1 MMKIETLTTDPR
13 VTVRRPGAPDPAG
26 RCVVY
31 WMQRAQR
38 ALANPALDVAI
49 EAANLLRQPVVIF
62 FAPVPFYPHANLRH
76 YAFLEQG
83 IPDITQRARKRGI
96 GFVLRRYPE
105 HSVVKV
111 CEEVKASLVI
121 GDENPLREPR
131 RWREVAAKKLRVPLW
146 TVDADVIVP
155 SKLLEKEQ
163 YAARVIR
170 PRLMQRLE
178 QFLPLAGNP
187 SAKVEWQSP
196 CGVQALPDDGTLDL
210 TEEWKG
216 LDRSV
221 APVKSFRG
229 GTTEALRLLD
239 EFVRHKLAH
248 YPDNHGRPEID
259 GTSRLSP
266 YLHFGHIGP
275 HTVMHAVQKAN
286 APQAAK
292 NDYIDEFF
300 TWRELAINFVHFNPL
315 YDSIESAPAWAHK
328 TLASHAHDP
337 RPVLYTREQIESAD
351 THDELWNAAQLQML
365 HAGWMHNYMRM
376 YWAKKIL
383 EWSPSPAVAYQTAL
397 YLNDKYFLDGRDPDG
412 YAGVAWA
419 IGGKFDRPWF
429 ERPIFGTIRWMS
441 GEAARKKFDVE
452 KYIRQMYDLAGK
464 TGINLQGNLYAK

>member
-1 MMKIETLTTDPR
+1 MMKIQSLTTDPR

-38 ALANPALDVAI
+38 AVDNPALDVAV
-49 EAANLLRQPVVIF
+49 EVANTLGQPVVIF
-62 FAPVPFYPHANLRH
+62 FAPVPFYAHANLRH
-76 YAFLEQG
+76 YAFLAQG
-83 IPDITQRARKRGI
+83 IPDIAQRARKRGI

-105 HSVVKV
+105 HSLIKF
-111 CEEVKASLVI
+111 CEEVKASLVV

-131 RWREVAAKKLRVPLW
+131 RRREVAAKKLRVPLW

-163 YAARVIR
+163 YAARIIR
-170 PRLMQRLE
+170 PRLMKLVE
-178 QFLPLAGNP
+178 QFLPLASNP
-187 SAKVEWQSP
+187 SAKIEWHSP
-196 CGVQALPDDGTLDL
+196 RGVRASPDDGSLDL
-210 TEEWKG
+210 TEEWKD

-221 APVKSFRG
+221 APVTSFRG
-229 GTTEALRLLD
+229 GTMEALRLLN

-248 YPDNHGRPEID
+248 YPENHGKPEIE

-266 YLHFGHIGP
+266 YLHFGHISP
-275 HTVMHAVQKAN
+275 HTVMHAVQNAK

-292 NDYIDEFF
+292 DDYVNEFF

-315 YDSIESAPAWAHK
+315 YDSIESAPDWAHK
-328 TLASHAHDP
+328 TLAAHARDP
-337 RPVLYTREQIESAD
+337 RPVLYTRQQLESAE

-383 EWSPSPAVAYQTAL
+383 EWSPSPAVAWQTAV

-441 GEAARKKFDVE
+441 GDAARKKFDAE
-452 KYIRQMYDLAGK
+452 KYIRQMYDLAGNA
-464 TGINLQGNLYAK
+464 GPGRQGNLYAE

>member
-1 MMKIETLTTDPR
+1 MPKPEMLATDPR
-13 VTVRRPGAPDPAG
+13 VTVRRLGTSSPTG

-38 ALANPALDVAI
+38 ALDNPALDVAV
-49 EAANLLRQPVVIF
+49 EAANALQQPVVIF
-62 FAPVPFYPHANLRH
+62 FAPMPFYPHANLRH
-76 YAFLEQG
+76 YAFLAEG
-83 IPDITQRARKRGI
+83 IPDIAERARARSI
-96 GFVLRRYPE
+96 GFVLRRYPQ
-105 HSVVKV
+105 HSLVKF

-121 GDENPLREPR
+121 GDENPLRETQ
-131 RWREVAAKKLRVPLW
+131 RWREVAAKKLQVPLW

-163 YAARVIR
+163 YAARIIR
-170 PRLMQRLE
+170 PRLMKRLE

-187 SAKVEWQSP
+187 VAKMEWHP
-196 CGVQALPDDGTLDL
+196 PRGLLALPDDGSLDL
-210 TEEWKG
+210 TEGWKD

-221 APVKSFRG
+221 PPVNSFRG
-229 GTTEALRLLD
+229 GTKEALRLLG
-239 EFVRHKLAH
+239 EFVRHKLAR
-248 YPDNHGRPEID
+248 YPENHGRPEID

-275 HTVMHAVQKAN
+275 HTVMQAVQKAK
-286 APQAAK
+286 APQPAK
-292 NDYIDEFF
+292 DDYIDELL

-315 YDSIESAPAWAHK
+315 YDSIESAPDWAHK
-328 TLASHAHDP
+328 TLAAHARDP
-337 RPVLYTREQIESAD
+337 RPVVYSREQLESAE

-365 HAGWMHNYMRM
+365 RAGWMHNYMRM

-383 EWSPSPAVAYQTAL
+383 EWSLSPAFAYQTAL
-397 YLNDKYFLDGRDPDG
+397 YLNDKYFLDGPDPDG

-441 GEAARKKFDVE
+441 GDAARKKFDAE

-464 TGINLQGNLYAK
+464 AGSNRQGNLYAE

>member
-1 MMKIETLTTDPR
+1 MMEIEKLISDPR
-13 VTVRRPGAPDPAG
+13 VTVRRPGPPDAAG

-38 ALANPALDVAI
+38 TLENPALDLAV
-49 EAANLLRQPVVIF
+49 EAANALHQPVVIF

-76 YAFLEQG
+76 YAFLAQG
-83 IPDITQRARKRGI
+83 IPDIASGARERGVGLI
-96 GFVLRRYPE
+96 LRRYPE
-105 HSVVKV
+105 HSLVKF
-111 CEEVKASLVI
+111 CDEVRASLVV
-121 GDENPLREPR
+121 GDENPMREPR
-131 RWREVAAKKLRVPLW
+131 RWRELAAKKLRIPLW

-163 YAARVIR
+163 YAARTIR
-170 PRLMQRLE
+170 PRLKQRLQ
-178 QFLPLAGNP
+178 QFLMVAGNP
-187 SAKVEWQSP
+187 SAKVEWESP
-196 CGVQALPDDGTLDL
+196 RRLSALPDDGACDL
-210 TEEWKG
+210 TENWKD

-221 APVKSFRG
+221 APVNSFRG

-239 EFVRHKLAH
+239 EFVRHKLAR
-248 YPDNHGRPEID
+248 YPENHGRPEID

-275 HTVMHAVQKAN
+275 HTVMHAVQRAKA
-286 APQAAK
+286 PEAAK
-292 NDYIDEFF
+292 EDYIDEFF

-315 YDSIESAPAWAHK
+315 YDSIESAPDWAHK
-328 TLASHAHDP
+328 TLAAHARDP
-337 RPVLYTREQIESAD
+337 RPVLYTREQLESAE
-351 THDELWNAAQLQML
+351 THDELWNAAQLQMV

-412 YAGVAWA
+412 YSGVAWA

-441 GEAARKKFDVE
+441 ADAARKKFDVE
-452 KYIRQMYDLAGK
+452 KYIQQMYDLAGK
-464 TGINLQGNLYAK
+464 VSSGGQGSLYAE

>member
-1 MMKIETLTTDPR
+1 MKRLETLAANPR
-13 VTVRRPGAPDPAG
+13 VTVRRPGPPDPAG

-38 ALANPALDVAI
+38 ALDNPSLDLAVEVANT
-49 EAANLLRQPVVIF
+49 LRQPVVIF
-62 FAPVPFYPHANLRH
+62 FAPVPFYPNANLRH
-76 YAFLEQG
+76 YAFLAQG
-83 IPDITQRARKRGI
+83 IPDIAHRARKRGI

-105 HSVVKV
+105 HPLAEF
-111 CEEVKASLVI
+111 CNEVKASLVV

-131 RWREVAAKKLRVPLW
+131 RWREIAAKKLRVPLW

-163 YAARVIR
+163 YAARIIR

-187 SAKVEWQSP
+187 SAEVEWQAP
-196 CGVQALPDDGTLDL
+196 RGLQTLPADGSLEL
-210 TEEWKG
+210 TEGWKE

-221 APVKSFRG
+221 APVNSLRG

-239 EFVRHKLAH
+239 EFVCHKLAR
-248 YPDNHGRPEID
+248 YPENHGKPEID

-266 YLHFGHIGP
+266 YLHFGQIGP
-275 HTVMHAVQKAN
+275 HTVLHAVQKAK
-286 APQAAK
+286 APQKAK
-292 NDYIDEFF
+292 DDYIDELF

-315 YDSIESAPAWAHK
+315 YDSIESVPDWAHK
-328 TLASHAHDP
+328 TLAAHARDP
-337 RPVLYTREQIESAD
+337 RPVIYTREQLESAE

-397 YLNDKYFLDGRDPDG
+397 YLNDKYFLDGRDPNG

-441 GEAARKKFDVE
+441 GDAARKKFDADS
-452 KYIRQMYDLAGK
+452 YIRQMRALRG
-464 TGINLQGNLYAK
+464 AK